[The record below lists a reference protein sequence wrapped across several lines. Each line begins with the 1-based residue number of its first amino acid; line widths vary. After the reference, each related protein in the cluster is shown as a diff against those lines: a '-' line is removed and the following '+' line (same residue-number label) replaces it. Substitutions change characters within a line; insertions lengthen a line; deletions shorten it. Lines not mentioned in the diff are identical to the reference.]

1 MELDLWEGQ
10 FKLGDQEQESGLDDD
25 LEEYTGHYTG
35 ATCWGED
42 SSVNMGTVHQLQEA
56 VGRLQEDHESYE
68 SSYQN
73 VKQSNDSLMR
83 KIFMLEEVIRDMEVN
98 SMETKQEH
106 ERRLREVDQ
115 KLELERNKS
124 KDFAI
129 RILELESDNATLLE
143 KFEELNGKLSESSS
157 QQESDLDIDQ
167 QKSGELSCFVSER
180 EVFVNQMSRL
190 DKSETDS
197 GCHLQDDHDQEL
209 LVSDL
214 QSRLSE
220 MEAEL
225 RVARDQNKCL
235 VEQLEKQ
242 KSISQYSQNEMS
254 LAQEIK
260 ESSHE
265 QSENSQAAE
274 IDDLKKSLS
283 TQEEVNQQLQK
294 YIDTVILSIMEKHPE
309 LLEVKR
315 E

>member
-1 MELDLWEGQ
+1 
-10 FKLGDQEQESGLDDD
+10 
-25 LEEYTGHYTG
+25 
-35 ATCWGED
+35 
-42 SSVNMGTVHQLQEA
+42 
-56 VGRLQEDHESYE
+56 
-68 SSYQN
+68 
-73 VKQSNDSLMR
+73 
-83 KIFMLEEVIRDMEVN
+83 MLEEVIRDMEVN

-124 KDFAI
+124 KDYAI

-157 QQESDLDIDQ
+157 HQESECKLSDLDIDQ

-180 EVFVNQMSRL
+180 EVNTDTIPGQCSVTHHQVFVNQMSRL

-225 RVARDQNKCL
+225 RVARDQNKCQYQSILILYNL
-235 VEQLEKQ
+235 VTQILHS
-242 KSISQYSQNEMS
+242 KSATHN
-254 LAQEIK
+254 
-260 ESSHE
+260 SHWTG
-265 QSENSQAAE
+265 AG
-274 IDDLKKSLS
+274 
-283 TQEEVNQQLQK
+283 
-294 YIDTVILSIMEKHPE
+294 
-309 LLEVKR
+309 
-315 E
+315 